1 MDIILILFILTLL
14 AATLYILVHSHV
26 APADPYG
33 DFDLWQAAF
42 NDGMEAAHVGLT
54 PADNQFEPGT
64 PQADAWDEGWELASI
79 VQPQQ
84 PNSEV
89 A

>member
-1 MDIILILFILTLL
+1 MDILLLLFIATLI
-14 AATLYILVHSHV
+14 AATIYILVHTRV
-26 APADPYG
+26 AVDPYG
-33 DFDLWQAAF
+33 DFDLWQASF

-54 PADNQFEPGT
+54 SADNPFEPGT

-84 PNSEV
+84 PSSEV